1 MHQANRVPGRP
12 PLRDVA
18 RTPRTEAENTAL
30 ARERRECERLL
41 RTYHRTRDLRL
52 RNEIVLRH
60 TRLVRFLAGRFSPGE
75 AVTSEDL
82 LQVGYIGLIAAI
94 ERYDPDLGLS
104 FTSFAMPTIV
114 GVIKHYL
121 RDHTWFVYAPRRL
134 RELANR
140 IRVVRLTLEQEL
152 GRSPTTAE
160 LARAVEAPE
169 ERVIEAM
176 EVDLL
181 YYPVSLDSRTW
192 EDDDRSGHYL
202 DAIGTEEPAFE
213 SLEIRETIAQAL
225 SCLDER
231 ERRIIQERFFGEAT
245 QGEVAA
251 KLGISQMH
259 VSRLER
265 RALSRLRA
273 LLT

>member
-1 MHQANRVPGRP
+1 MQQPNRVSERP
-12 PLRDVA
+12 A
-18 RTPRTEAENTAL
+18 RGDTAFAPRAEAEASSLT
-30 ARERRECERLL
+30 RERRECERLL
-41 RTYHRTRDLRL
+41 RNYHRTRDLRL

-82 LQVGYIGLIAAI
+82 IQVGYVGLIAAI
-94 ERYDPDLGLS
+94 ERYDPNLGLS
-104 FTSFAMPTIV
+104 FTSFAMPTVI

-140 IRVVRLTLEQEL
+140 VRICRQTLEQEL

-192 EDDDRSGHYL
+192 EEDERSGHYL
-202 DAIGTEEPAFE
+202 DAIGAEEPAFE
-213 SLEIRETIAQAL
+213 SLEMRETVAQAL

-231 ERRIIQERFFGEAT
+231 ERRIIIERFFGEAT
-245 QGEVAA
+245 QCEVAA

-273 LLT
+273 LLI